1 MDRKNDHA
9 PRGRAG
15 FSLLD
20 ALVLLT
26 VLGILVGI
34 AAPSLARSQRRY
46 AAFVAARTL
55 RADVAHARLR
65 AILDAATVRLVIDTV
80 QASYRLERADS
91 TVLRE
96 RALAPGLLLRT
107 TAHRQEILFS
117 ARGTSNLYS
126 TTWVAV
132 DGDPGARWHGVRV
145 IPTGAVEER

>member
-1 MDRKNDHA
+1 MDRKNHRA
-9 PRGRAG
+9 PRGSSG
-15 FSLLD
+15 FNLLEV
-20 ALVLLT
+20 LILLT
-26 VLGILVGI
+26 VLGILIGI

-65 AILDAATVRLVIDTV
+65 AILDAVSVRVVIDTV

-107 TAHRQEILFS
+107 TAHGQAILFS

-132 DGDPGARWHGVRV
+132 GGDPGARWYGLRV
-145 IPTGAVEER
+145 APTGAVEER